1 MHILVRRPLPS
12 LRGYRSSD
20 SAAAVFNIGVNTCI
34 VKLQAKQEYQ
44 KVMIQLM
51 EERQQH
57 EAAVAEYKQV
67 HTEHY
72 DCVVGLFVDT
82 QILLGFRYFNSL
94 MKGI

>member
-1 MHILVRRPLPS
+1 M
-12 LRGYRSSD
+12 RGYRSSD
-20 SAAAVFNIGVNTCI
+20 SAAAEFNIGVNI

-72 DCVVGLFVDT
+72 DCAVGLFVDT
-82 QILLGFRYFNSL
+82 
-94 MKGI
+94 